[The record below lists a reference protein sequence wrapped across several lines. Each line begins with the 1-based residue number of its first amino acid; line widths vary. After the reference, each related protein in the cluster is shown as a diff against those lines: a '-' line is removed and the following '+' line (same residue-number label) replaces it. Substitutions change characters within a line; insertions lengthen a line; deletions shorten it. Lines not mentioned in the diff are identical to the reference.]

1 MSNWYAVKTAR
12 EFELLSLLEPRCEE
26 TYIPVETV
34 MNDSGKMRKR
44 PIIPRILFIRCS
56 EKEALSFEAESHLT
70 PPKLPSL
77 WIYRYKKGEKIQP
90 IRQEEMELF
99 RLLTADKNDLRC
111 EIFRKEDFRKGDRVR
126 VIAGPFAGYEGYINR
141 IRKNKHVVV
150 EIEGLCALALP
161 FIHPDLLE
169 KID

>member
-34 MNDSGKMRKR
+34 MSDSGKMRKR

-56 EKEALSFEAESHLT
+56 EKEALSFEGESHLI

-126 VIAGPFAGYEGYINR
+126 VVAGPFAGYEGYINR

-169 KID
+169 KTD